1 MELTMLAG
9 GIADKVGNRYEALW
23 LVDQLPDLIDGQ
35 ALSVTNER
43 FGDENDGFEFDVERT
58 GYSEWFQSKR
68 QTSRSWTIGA
78 VFRVRPIDCRLTAL
92 RVSPATSLF
101 I

>member
-1 MELTMLAG
+1 MELTVLAG

-23 LVDQLPDLIDGQ
+23 LVDQLLDLFDGK

-43 FGDENDGFEFDVERT
+43 FGDGNDGFEFDVERI

-68 QTSRSWTIGA
+68 QTSKSWTLNELSQQGVLDSFQAKLKTGA
-78 VFRVRPIDCRLTAL
+78 TKR
-92 RVSPATSLF
+92 
-101 I
+101 